1 MGTTSIGEPA
11 VRPWGPAGPRVA
23 FAGDVLEPDRPDIA
37 QLLATWDQGLFAD
50 PTLVRELA
58 GGANNRNY
66 IVESRD
72 RKYAL
77 RICNAQ
83 SDRLAV
89 DRANAIQ
96 AQQDAAAVD
105 LAPPL
110 LAHQLP
116 AGHALSGFLEG
127 RTLKEE
133 ELRDIEILR
142 LVGGTFRA
150 LHAAS
155 STCRTCSPFSDIR
168 HWHGLAVGDGT
179 ALPDDLGDLLRA
191 MGEVERV
198 VDALGV
204 PAVFCH
210 NDTVPQ
216 NFVLAGDRLRLV
228 DWDYAGRGLACF
240 ELASFCATA
249 DLDQELESIVLEA
262 YDPGVGREQQA
273 MVALLRF
280 VAALRECVWAIM
292 ATPFLAGSTSVGSEF
307 YVDYRDTHLEMARAI
322 AGGERFGPQLKL
334 AGQST
339 PRPW

>member
-1 MGTTSIGEPA
+1 MGSR
-11 VRPWGPAGPRVA
+11 RPPDRVC
-23 FAGDVLEPDRPDIA
+23 GDVLEQDRPDIA
-37 QLLATWDQGLFAD
+37 QLLATWEQGLFAD

-66 IVESRD
+66 IVESRN

-105 LAPPL
+105 LAPPV
-110 LAHQLP
+110 LAYQLP

-127 RTLKEE
+127 RTLKDE
-133 ELRDIEILR
+133 ELRDPEVLR
-142 LVGGTFRA
+142 LVGRTFRT

-155 STCRTCSPFSDIR
+155 STCRACSPFSDIR
-168 HWHGLAVGDGT
+168 HWHELAVGDGT
-179 ALPDDLGDLLRA
+179 TLPDDLSDLLQA
-191 MGEVERV
+191 MTEVEGV

-216 NFVLAGDRLRLV
+216 NFVLAGDGLRLV

-262 YDPGVGREQQA
+262 YDPGVGREQRA

-280 VAALRECVWAIM
+280 VAALREGVWAIM
-292 ATPFLAGSTSVGSEF
+292 ATPFLAGTTSVGSEW
-307 YVDYRDTHLEMARAI
+307 YVDYRDKHLEMARAI
-322 AGGERFGPQLKL
+322 AGGTHFGAQLKL